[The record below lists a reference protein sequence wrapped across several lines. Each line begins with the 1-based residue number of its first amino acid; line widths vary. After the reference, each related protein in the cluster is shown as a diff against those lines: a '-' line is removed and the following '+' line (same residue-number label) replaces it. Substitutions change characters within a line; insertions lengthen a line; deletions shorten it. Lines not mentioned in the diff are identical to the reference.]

1 MKVLAFVST
10 ANGAGKTT
18 LAVHV
23 AVQAHRCGAGPV
35 AMIDADE
42 RGNLAR
48 WREARDGPGPTLVEV
63 DKPDIAAALASLKTE
78 KDGLVIVDTPPQ
90 IDAAMETVIGFADL
104 VAIPVRPGQYDLQ
117 AAGTTVEI
125 LDRMGLRHIFVV
137 NGGSPSADI
146 TAESVM
152 ALSQHGSVATAI
164 VPASSEF
171 AQRMHTG
178 QTVFEA
184 QDQQMLA
191 EEVGRLWDYLD
202 RRLATNEPVVAPVTK
217 RKTKKEPRRF
227 PRWDFDQPATLVSG
241 NKQFPCTVN
250 DISAGGALVFGKKLP
265 GVGEMVAIDIAHV
278 GRLNAEVVHHT
289 DNRIGLK
296 FIIGAQQQWTLVRHL
311 SDMIEASRRAYAP
324 AP

>member
-1 MKVLAFVST
+1 MRVLAFVST
-10 ANGAGKTT
+10 ATGAGKTT
-18 LAVHV
+18 LAAHT

-35 AMIDADE
+35 AMIDVDP
-42 RGNLAR
+42 RGDLAH
-48 WREARDGPGPTLVEV
+48 WREARNGPGPTLVEV
-63 DKPDIAAALASLKTE
+63 EKPDMAAALASLKSE
-78 KDGLVIVDTPPQ
+78 KNGLVIVDTPPE
-90 IDAAMETVIGFADL
+90 IDSAVETVLGFADL

-117 AAGTTVEI
+117 AAGTTVEL
-125 LDRMGLRHIFVV
+125 LDRLGLRHVFVV

-152 ALSQHGSVATAI
+152 ALSQHGSVSTAI

-171 AQRMHTG
+171 AQRMVSG

-184 QDQQMLA
+184 QNQDILS

-202 RRLATNEPVVAPVTK
+202 RRLVVGGPSSVPLITEK
-217 RKTKKEPRRF
+217 ERKEPRRF
-227 PRWDFDQPATLVSG
+227 PRWDFDQPATLVFG
-241 NKQFPCTVN
+241 EKRFPCTVN

-265 GVGEMVAIDIAHV
+265 GVGETVAIDIAHV
-278 GRLNAEVVHHT
+278 GRLNAEVAHHT

-311 SDMIEASRRAYAP
+311 SDMIEASRRAYVSAP
-324 AP
+324 

>member
-18 LAVHV
+18 LAAHI
-23 AVQAHRCGAGPV
+23 AVQAHRCSGEPV
-35 AMIDADE
+35 AMIDADP

-48 WREARDGPGPTLVEV
+48 WREARNGPGPTLVEV
-63 DKPDIAAALASLKTE
+63 EQSDIAAALASMKTE
-78 KDGLVIVDTPPQ
+78 KDGLIVVDTPPE
-90 IDAAMETVIGFADL
+90 IDAATETVIGFADL
-104 VAIPVRPGQYDLQ
+104 VAIPVRPGQYDLK
-117 AAGTTVEI
+117 AAGTTVE
-125 LDRMGLRHIFVV
+125 LLERLGLRHIFVV

-171 AQRMHTG
+171 AHRMHSG
-178 QTVFEA
+178 QTVFETP
-184 QDQQMLA
+184 DQALLA

-202 RRLATNEPVVAPVTK
+202 RRLVPEEPVAPASGK
-217 RKTKKEPRRF
+217 KQRKEPRRF
-227 PRWDFDQPATLVSG
+227 PRWDFDQPATLVAG
-241 NKQFPCTVN
+241 DRQYPCTVN
-250 DISAGGALVFGKKLP
+250 DISAGGALVFGDDLP
-265 GVGEMVAIDIAHV
+265 QVGETVAIDIAHV

-289 DNRIGLK
+289 ENRIGLK

-311 SDMIEASRRAYAP
+311 SEMIEASRRAYVAAP
-324 AP
+324 

>member
-18 LAVHV
+18 LAAHI
-23 AVQAHRCGAGPV
+23 AVQAHRCGRGPV
-35 AMIDADE
+35 AMIDADP

-48 WREARDGPGPTLVEV
+48 WREARNGPGPTLVEV
-63 DKPDIAAALASLKTE
+63 EPCDMAAALASMKADN
-78 KDGLVIVDTPPQ
+78 DGLIIVDTPPE
-90 IDAAMETVIGFADL
+90 IDAATETLIGFADL
-104 VAIPVRPGQYDLQ
+104 VAIPVRPGQYDLK
-117 AAGTTVEI
+117 AAGTTVEL
-125 LDRMGLRHIFVV
+125 LDRLGLKHIFVV

-171 AQRMHTG
+171 AQRMHSG
-178 QTVFEA
+178 QTVFETA
-184 QDQQMLA
+184 DQALLA
-191 EEVGRLWDYLD
+191 EEVGRLWDYFD
-202 RRLATNEPVVAPVTK
+202 RRLESDKPPAPDTGRKK
-217 RKTKKEPRRF
+217 RKEPRRF
-227 PRWDFDQPATLVSG
+227 PRWDFDQPATLVAG
-241 NKQFPCTVN
+241 DRQYPCTVN
-250 DISAGGALVFGKKLP
+250 DISAGGALVFGDNLP
-265 GVGEMVAIDIAHV
+265 EVGEQVAIDIAHV

-289 DNRIGLK
+289 ANRIGLK

-311 SDMIEASRRAYAP
+311 SEMIEASRRAYAS

>member
-18 LAVHV
+18 LAAHI

-35 AMIDADE
+35 AMIDADT

-48 WREARDGPGPTLVEV
+48 WREARNGPGPTLVEV
-63 DKPDIAAALASLKTE
+63 EQSDIASALASMKAG
-78 KDGLVIVDTPPQ
+78 KDGLIVVDTPPE
-90 IDAAMETVIGFADL
+90 IDSTIETVIGFADL
-104 VAIPVRPGQYDLQ
+104 VAIPVRPGQYDLK

-125 LDRMGLRHIFVV
+125 LDRLGLKHIFVV

-178 QTVFEA
+178 QTVFETP
-184 QDQQMLA
+184 DQKLLA
-191 EEVGRLWDYLD
+191 EEIGRLWDYFD
-202 RRLATNEPVVAPVTK
+202 RRLGCEAAETQ
-217 RKTKKEPRRF
+217 KTGKKQRREPRRF
-227 PRWDFDQPATLVSG
+227 PRWDFDQPATLVAG
-241 NKQFPCTVN
+241 DKQYPCTVN
-250 DISAGGALVFGKKLP
+250 DISAGGALVFGDNLP
-265 GVGEMVAIDIAHV
+265 DVGETVAIDIAHV
-278 GRLNAEVVHHT
+278 GRLNAEVMHHT
-289 DNRIGLK
+289 QNRVGLK

-311 SDMIEASRRAYAP
+311 SEMIEASRRAYVSAP
-324 AP
+324 